1 MTDSSNNV
9 PVQPLYPDAGT
20 PVPLPR
26 LYLDAPLPD
35 RGRFGPWIY
44 GNFVA
49 TLDGR
54 IALAHPETGRLGVT
68 ASIGDA
74 RDWRLFQEL
83 AARADVLITSGRYLR
98 DLRLG
103 AAQDVLPLSSKP
115 PFVDLAEWRV
125 EHGYP
130 RQPDVAVM
138 SGSLDFQIPE
148 ALFRQGRRVTVLTGT
163 AAGDEAVHR
172 HERSGARV
180 MRISAGGA
188 VKGDDVAR
196 TLGDMGYR
204 RAYSVT
210 GPYVLHALMQ
220 AGALDALFLTQRHR
234 IVGGEDYSTITAGPV
249 LTPPAD
255 LQLQWLYLDAA
266 TETAPGQQFARFSLE
281 YPPSSAHADP

>member
-1 MTDSSNNV
+1 MTDTSDNT
-9 PVQPLYPDAGT
+9 PVQPLYPDAGS
-20 PVPLPR
+20 PVGLQR
-26 LYLDAPLPD
+26 LYLEAPLPQQ
-35 RGRFGPWIY
+35 GRFGPWIY

-103 AAQDVLPLSSKP
+103 AAQDVLPLSSKAP
-115 PFVDLAEWRV
+115 YADLPEWRV
-125 EHGYP
+125 QHGYS

-138 SGSLDFQIPE
+138 SVSLDFHLPD

-163 AAGDEAVHR
+163 SASDEAVRR
-172 HERSGARV
+172 HEQSGAQVVRV
-180 MRISAGGA
+180 SEGKA
-188 VKGDDVAR
+188 VNGDAAAR
-196 TLGDMGYR
+196 ALGNLGYQ
-204 RAYSVT
+204 RAYLVT
-210 GPYVLHALMQ
+210 GPYVLHALMR

-234 IVGGEDYSTITAGPV
+234 IVGGEQYSTIIEGPV

-255 LQLQWLYLDAA
+255 LRLQWLYLDTA
-266 TETAPGQQFARFSLE
+266 TETAPGQQFAHFSLE
-281 YPPSSAHADP
+281 YRPS